1 MTQLAGEMWSQ
12 ATLVILYSVV
22 ALTAATHALLNKRD
36 PRSAWA
42 WITVCWLFP
51 LAGALLYYLFGIN
64 RIHERA
70 RRMVGPDVSAHGP
83 LTHDAL
89 SALEGVSAIEMQE
102 LIRIGSAMTRR
113 PLTAGNTIEP
123 LFDGDTAY
131 PAMLQAIRKA
141 DRTVHLASYIFHA
154 DQTGEE
160 FALALAEAKGRG
172 VKVRV
177 LLDGVADVFYRPRA
191 SHMLKRHGVQPALF
205 LPPRWWPP
213 MMHINLRNHR
223 KLLVVDGESA
233 FTGGMNISDG
243 HRQQRC
249 GAAPSASAGGAE
261 VFSWT
266 PAAISDVHFRL
277 NGPVVTQLEQVFLE
291 DWRLASGERVQVSPA
306 AELSSPA
313 LTPGAAGNAVA
324 RVITDG
330 PNEELDRLLM
340 ILLGALASA
349 HKRVW
354 IMTPYLVPPP
364 ALLSALQSA
373 ALRGVEVCLLLP
385 QRSDQA
391 WMDGATRHLL
401 WQLLQNQVQV
411 HWRPAPFAHTKL
423 LIVDS
428 YYVHFG
434 SANMD
439 TRSLRLNFE
448 AVVEIYG
455 HELAATLARHFETER
470 ARSQPVTLAE
480 LKRRSLAARLR
491 DAFFWL
497 FTPYL

>member
-1 MTQLAGEMWSQ
+1 MTSLMDVSWLEA
-12 ATLVILYSVV
+12 AAVILYSVV

-36 PRSAWA
+36 PRSAWG
-42 WITVCWLFP
+42 WIAVCWLFP

-64 RIHERA
+64 RIHMRA
-70 RRMVGPDVSAHGP
+70 RRMVGPDAMPPEPFSDGALPVPEGAHPGE
-83 LTHDAL
+83 L
-89 SALEGVSAIEMQE
+89 QE

-113 PLTAGNTIEP
+113 RLTTGNVIEP
-123 LFDGDTAY
+123 LFDGDAAY
-131 PAMLQAIRKA
+131 PAMLQGIQMARK
-141 DRTVHLASYIFHA
+141 TVHLASYIFH
-154 DQTGEE
+154 DDETGEE
-160 FALALAEAKGRG
+160 FARALAEAQGRG

-191 SHMLKRHGVQPALF
+191 SRLLKRHGVQPSLF
-205 LPPRWWPP
+205 LPPRAWPP
-213 MMHINLRNHR
+213 MLHINLRNHR
-223 KLLVVDGESA
+223 KLLIVDGETG
-233 FTGGMNISDG
+233 FTGGMNIGDG
-243 HRQQRC
+243 HRQQR
-249 GAAPSASAGGAE
+249 GGG
-261 VFSWT
+261 
-266 PAAISDVHFRL
+266 IRDVHFRL

-291 DWRLASGERVQVSPA
+291 DWRLASGERVQPSALA
-306 AELSSPA
+306 A
-313 LTPGAAGNAVA
+313 GAAGSALA

-340 ILLGALASA
+340 ILLGALATA
-349 HKRVW
+349 HDRVW

-373 ALRGVEVCLLLP
+373 ALRGVDVCVLLP
-385 QRSDQA
+385 RRSDQV

-401 WQLLQNQVQV
+401 WQLLQHQVRV
-411 HWRPAPFAHTKL
+411 HWRPPPFAHTKL
-423 LIVDS
+423 LIVDD

-448 AVVEIYG
+448 AVVEVYDRA
-455 HELAATLARHFETER
+455 LAATLVRHFETER
-470 ARSQPVTLAE
+470 AKSRAVSLEQ